1 ILATMSA
8 KCASAWFCLSP
19 CNWKNVFPYLNLPI
33 FKAFAFFGIIHYIF
47 KNNTVRVLFK
57 NNFSRYIKWLE
68 I

>member
-1 ILATMSA
+1 MRERMVLPFALQLEE
-8 KCASAWFCLSP
+8 CF
-19 CNWKNVFPYLNLPI
+19 FPYLNLPI
-33 FKAFAFFGIIHYIF
+33 SKAFAFFGIIHYIF